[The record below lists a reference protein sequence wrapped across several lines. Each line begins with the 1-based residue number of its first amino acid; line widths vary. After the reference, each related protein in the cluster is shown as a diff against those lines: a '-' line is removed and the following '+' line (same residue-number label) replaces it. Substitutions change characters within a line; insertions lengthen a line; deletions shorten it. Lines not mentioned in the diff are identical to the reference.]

1 MLGKLL
7 KIFGG
12 SGNATYHNIRSG
24 ELQEILKKDKKAQL
38 LDVRSPGEFQSGHIP
53 KSRNVNVM
61 TPNFKSQIQSLD
73 KSKTYYVYC
82 RSGMR
87 SAKACKIMAKEGFEN
102 VHNLKGG
109 VMGWNGKL
117 V

>member
-1 MLGKLL
+1 MLGKLF

-12 SGNATYHNIRSG
+12 SGANYQSINAN
-24 ELQEILKKDKKAQL
+24 ELQEALKKDRKAQL
-38 LDVRSPGEFQSGHIP
+38 IDVRSPGEFQSGHIP
-53 KSRNVNVM
+53 KSKNINVM
-61 TPNFKSQIQSLD
+61 APGFKNQIESLD
-73 KSKTYYVYC
+73 KTNTYYVYC

-87 SAKACKIMAKEGFEN
+87 SARACKMMAKNGFEN
-102 VHNLKGG
+102 VYNLKGG

>member
-12 SGNATYHNIRSG
+12 GEARYQSISANA
-24 ELQEILKKDKKAQL
+24 LQEVLKTNPKAQL
-38 LDVRSPGEFQSGHIP
+38 LDVRSPNEFQSGHIA
-53 KSRNVNVM
+53 KAKNINVM
-61 TPNFKSQIQSLD
+61 APGFKNQISSLD

-87 SAKACKIMAKEGFEN
+87 SARACKIMAKNGFEQ

>member
-1 MLGKLL
+1 MLGKLF

-12 SGNATYHNIRSG
+12 SGAAYASVNAG
-24 ELQEILKKDKKAQL
+24 ELQEALKKDKKAQL
-38 LDVRSPGEFQSGHIP
+38 IDVRSPGEFQSGHIA
-53 KSRNVNVM
+53 KSKNINVM
-61 TPNFKSQIQSLD
+61 APGFKSQIESLD
-73 KSKTYYVYC
+73 KTKTYYVYC

-87 SAKACKIMAKEGFEN
+87 SARACKIMAKNGFEN
-102 VHNLKGG
+102 VYNLKGG

>member
-12 SGNATYHNIRSG
+12 GGAAYASISAS
-24 ELQEILKKDKKAQL
+24 ELQETLKKDRKAQL
-38 LDVRSPGEFQSGHIP
+38 IDVRSPGEFQSGHIS
-53 KSRNVNVM
+53 KAKNINVM
-61 TPNFKSQIQSLD
+61 APGFKSQIEALD
-73 KSKTYYVYC
+73 KTKTYYVYC

-87 SAKACKIMAKEGFEN
+87 SARACKIMAKSGFEN

-109 VMGWNGKL
+109 VMAWSGKL